1 MIFPQSKMIRKN
13 LQLTPGQ
20 NLRYTG
26 RFFPGF
32 VKEQPYMIFIAN
44 YSVYQ
49 IRVNYNGNEIIVD
62 KYLTDIVK

>member
-1 MIFPQSKMIRKN
+1 MIRKN
-13 LQLTPGQ
+13 LQLLPGQ

-32 VKEQPYMIFIAN
+32 VKEQPYMTFISN

-49 IRVNYNGNEIIVD
+49 IRVSYNGAEIIVD

>member
-1 MIFPQSKMIRKN
+1 MRKN
-13 LQLTPGQ
+13 LELLPGQ

-32 VKEQPYMIFIAN
+32 IREQPYMVFIGLHN
-44 YSVYQ
+44 VYQ
-49 IRVNYNGNEIIVD
+49 ILVNYNGQEMVVD